1 MKLTLAIA
9 KRQKERADEKEDKK
23 GNEGELKDELDYKAS
38 IKPDC
43 DWILGAFEKRAKA
56 RAMELEGLTGAKEYL
71 ATAELRWGPH
81 TDTSSKVS
89 SRST

>member
-71 ATAELRWGPH
+71 AGATLLQTPRAHFLAAHR
-81 TDTSSKVS
+81 
-89 SRST
+89 